1 MNSLLIHGCY
11 DSKTLDTLKD
21 FGVKEFSFDLR
32 GRSLNLIPFSELTS
46 LLKKLTTEQVF
57 LTFENDKKETVLSF
71 LNLLRNEPF
80 KFGLIFRDHQSSSFY
95 SELGHDFYW
104 MFHPEG
110 DWKDILS
117 LSNARGIFLPI
128 RYQNHYQKLPE
139 LWDLVEER
147 NLDVYLHADN
157 FEQTLFMNLSQ
168 EIKLSLDL
176 TAEVEQSFRKVDQE
190 KLKKMKIWRRLN
202 ESPAGQR

>member
-21 FGVKEFSFDLR
+21 LGIKEFSFDLR
-32 GRSLNLIPFSELTS
+32 GRSLNLVPFHELTL
-46 LLKKLTTEQVF
+46 LLKKLSTEQIF
-57 LTFENDKKETVLSF
+57 LTFENDRKETILSF
-71 LNLLRNEPF
+71 LNMLKNVPF
-80 KFGLIFRDHQSSSFY
+80 NFSLIFRDHQSPAFY
-95 SELGHDFYW
+95 SEIGQSFYW

-110 DWKDILS
+110 DWKSILS
-117 LSNARGIFLPI
+117 LNNAQGVILPVKF
-128 RYQNHYQKLPE
+128 QNFYQKLPE
-139 LWDLVEER
+139 LWELIEER

-176 TAEVEQSFRKVDQE
+176 TSEVEQSYRAVDQE
-190 KLKKMKIWRRLN
+190 KLKNMKIWRKLN
-202 ESPAGQR
+202 ESSTGQR